1 MKDDWKDK
9 FGVGLEEL
17 AKQLADA
24 VVELHTPPK
33 KKKKRKP
40 KKKPPRKS
48 GGKVQDFLAKLS
60 QADPGDR
67 PVFARRL
74 GLEGGDFDGSW
85 TRFPEVSSMRK
96 AHEERRARKG
106 TAEVTTGNATPKLVQ
121 VVGPQLLVLV

>member
-33 KKKKRKP
+33 KKKKHKP

-60 QADPGDR
+60 
-67 PVFARRL
+67 
-74 GLEGGDFDGSW
+74 
-85 TRFPEVSSMRK
+85 
-96 AHEERRARKG
+96 
-106 TAEVTTGNATPKLVQ
+106 
-121 VVGPQLLVLV
+121 